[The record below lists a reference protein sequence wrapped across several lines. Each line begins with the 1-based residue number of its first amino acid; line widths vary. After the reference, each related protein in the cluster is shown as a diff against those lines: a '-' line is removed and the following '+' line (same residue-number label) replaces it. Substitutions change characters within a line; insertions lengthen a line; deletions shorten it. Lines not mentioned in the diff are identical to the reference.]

1 MVVISHKV
9 SNRSLETHFTTGPQ
23 EIQHKRARLCGFN
36 LGAREKQREKQLD
49 SRQCMR
55 FTCLSYDQLFTV
67 SAAPEARHPQ
77 ERAVVHGRRC
87 TSGPVSATRPEEQV
101 NGKRPQTGSR

>member
-1 MVVISHKV
+1 MLAVD
-9 SNRSLETHFTTGPQ
+9 FAGP
-23 EIQHKRARLCGFN
+23 KFARG
-36 LGAREKQREKQLD
+36 EKQLD
-49 SRQCMR
+49 SRKCMR
-55 FTCLSYDQLFTV
+55 FTCWSYDQLFTV

-101 NGKRPQTGSR
+101 NGKRPQAGSW